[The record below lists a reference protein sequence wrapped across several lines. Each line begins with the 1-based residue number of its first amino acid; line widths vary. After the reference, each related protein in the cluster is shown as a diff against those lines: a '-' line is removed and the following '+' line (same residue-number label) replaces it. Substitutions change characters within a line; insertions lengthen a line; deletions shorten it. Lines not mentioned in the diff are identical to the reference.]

1 MRIKDSFVELQHFIG
16 VDVDK
21 SSFYINGLERKMY
34 AERLMFYEIAVK
46 VAALSDRM
54 PFFKYKKNSQ
64 SRSFARAS
72 DLGAKILAALDYAE
86 CNRLFEWDSEFYE
99 HVMLPPQLKLVYQ
112 ACYAAKIP
120 GGSLVEGVGFV
131 KYIKYSYRKYFNSK
145 EEVQDDAINCLNEFS
160 ENLKKSLRKYSF
172 REKIKSFE
180 RNSRERYFQLM
191 NVASQGWEKNC
202 KNILIR
208 IDWGFKKENLFM
220 PVRFKNEKEMS
231 DAFNEVDCLRKRML
245 KSIKRVF
252 GVDLTFYA
260 WKIECGDIK
269 GLHIHW
275 LVAVNGSKRMH
286 AGYAGKEIV
295 DEWNKY
301 ICDKNSYAFN
311 VNYLK
316 GGCRSG
322 LRLIDYRDEELP
334 EILDRYVGYLTKLD
348 FLMKLRVPGNMRTF
362 GCSKLKKQTNEK
374 RGPKRSGISTL
385 KEKIK

>member
-1 MRIKDSFVELQHFIG
+1 MRIKDSFVELQHLIG

-54 PFFKYKKNSQ
+54 PFFKYTKNSQ

-72 DLGAKILAALDYAE
+72 ELGAKILAALDYAE

-131 KYIKYSYRKYFNSK
+131 KYIKYSHRKYFNSK

-191 NVASQGWEKNC
+191 NVASQGWDKNC

-208 IDWGFKKENLFM
+208 VDWGFKKENLLM

-231 DAFNEVDCLRKRML
+231 DVFNEVDCLRKRML
-245 KSIKRVF
+245 KSIKRIF
-252 GVDLTFYA
+252 GADLTFYA

-316 GGCRSG
+316 GGYRSG

-334 EILDRYVGYLTKLD
+334 EILDRYVGYLTKMD

-374 RGPKRSGISTL
+374 CGPKRSGISTL

>member
-1 MRIKDSFVELQHFIG
+1 
-16 VDVDK
+16 
-21 SSFYINGLERKMY
+21 
-34 AERLMFYEIAVK
+34 
-46 VAALSDRM
+46 
-54 PFFKYKKNSQ
+54 
-64 SRSFARAS
+64 
-72 DLGAKILAALDYAE
+72 
-86 CNRLFEWDSEFYE
+86 
-99 HVMLPPQLKLVYQ
+99 
-112 ACYAAKIP
+112 
-120 GGSLVEGVGFV
+120 
-131 KYIKYSYRKYFNSK
+131 
-145 EEVQDDAINCLNEFS
+145 
-160 ENLKKSLRKYSF
+160 
-172 REKIKSFE
+172 
-180 RNSRERYFQLM
+180 
-191 NVASQGWEKNC
+191 
-202 KNILIR
+202 
-208 IDWGFKKENLFM
+208 M

-231 DAFNEVDCLRKRML
+231 DVFNEVDCLRKRML

-316 GGCRSG
+316 GGYRSG

-362 GCSKLKKQTNEK
+362 GCSKLKKKTSEK